1 MFRAFIFVDRCIPN
15 KHEKLFAFIKKVRMD
30 KVKDA
35 VLLNETKEEKQRF
48 QVGHT
53 LPTCPQTH
61 CRNTGSTAPEE
72 DPIPSHRVEPHTN
85 ARVAIGRLN
94 L

>member
-15 KHEKLFAFIKKVRMD
+15 KHGKLFAFIKKVRID
-30 KVKDA
+30 KVKFA
-35 VLLNETKEEKQRF
+35 MLLNETKEEKQGF

-53 LPTCPQTH
+53 LPTCPQSH
-61 CRNTGSTAPEE
+61 CINTGNTALEK
-72 DPIPSHRVEPHTN
+72 DPIPSHRAEPHTN